1 MKGRI
6 WERKEPS
13 LMHFSVM
20 YVKSKNTKEAL
31 TETVSA
37 PLLFSAQS
45 TEVTVSCA
53 SFASIITEVPELTP

>member
-1 MKGRI
+1 
-6 WERKEPS
+6 
-13 LMHFSVM
+13 MHFSVM
-20 YVKSKNTKEAL
+20 YVKSKNTKEPL